1 METCSVGKSK
11 SYEPRHGF
19 MKGKTRILIVE
30 DETPLAC
37 WMMSVLMHAGCD
49 VETAR
54 TGKRAI
60 DLASENRFDLI
71 TLDIKLPDTNGFEIC
86 RELRQRHISRRTP
99 VIFISASSRE
109 EDMAE
114 AKEKGAVEYITK
126 PFEVTDFIY
135 KVIYHAKAMSKTV
148 SDMEAN
154 AHRIP

>member
-1 METCSVGKSK
+1 MTGK
-11 SYEPRHGF
+11 
-19 MKGKTRILIVE
+19 MKILIVE

-37 WMMSVLMHAGCD
+37 WMISVLTQVGCD
-49 VETAR
+49 VEAAR

-71 TLDIKLPDTNGFEIC
+71 TVDITLPDTNGFEIC
-86 RELRQRHISRRTP
+86 RKLRELHISRRTP

-114 AKEKGAVEYITK
+114 AKERGAVDYITK

-135 KVIYHAKAMSKTV
+135 KVIYHAKAMSQTFN
-148 SDMEAN
+148 DMESTVGHAQ
-154 AHRIP
+154 